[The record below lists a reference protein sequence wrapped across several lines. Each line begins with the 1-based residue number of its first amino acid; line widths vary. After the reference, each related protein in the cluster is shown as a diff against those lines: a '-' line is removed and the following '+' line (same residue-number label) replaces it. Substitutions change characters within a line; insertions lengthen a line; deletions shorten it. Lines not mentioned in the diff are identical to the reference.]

1 MHIFKSISQLQE
13 FRFNSANSAK
23 KIGFVPTMGALHDG
37 HISLVN
43 RSIAE
48 NDLAIVSIFVNPTQ
62 FNEAAYYSNYPRTE
76 KIDQELLLQV
86 NPDVLFMPSAEEMYQ
101 NNEELLKI
109 NLNGLDSVMEGKF
122 REGHFAGVVTVVD
135 KFFSII
141 RPNRAYFGL
150 KDFQQLAI
158 IKYMASK
165 RYPEMEI
172 VPCPIIR
179 DHDGLALS
187 SRNQRLSAHDR
198 SVSVLLSKALFNL
211 HNNWGVMP
219 FDKALSQS
227 KEVLSDSSIELEYL
241 EVVDAQTLEIQH
253 EYSTSQVVACLAARV
268 GNVRL
273 IDNILLPNV

>member
-48 NDLAIVSIFVNPTQ
+48 NDLTIVSIFVNPTQ
-62 FNEAAYYSNYPRTE
+62 FNEAADYSNYPRTE

-86 NPDVLFMPSAEEMYQ
+86 NPNVLFMPSAEEMYQ

-187 SRNQRLSAHDR
+187 SRNQRLNAHDR

-219 FDKALSQS
+219 FDKALAES
-227 KEVLSDSSIELEYL
+227 KAVLSDSSIELVYL

-268 GNVRL
+268 GKVRL

>member
-13 FRFNSANSAK
+13 FRLNSANSAK

-62 FNEAAYYSNYPRTE
+62 FNEAADYSNYPRTE
-76 KIDQELLLQV
+76 KIDQELLIQV

-211 HNNWGVMP
+211 HNNWRVMP

-227 KEVLSDSSIELEYL
+227 KAVLSDSSIELEYL

>member
-1 MHIFKSISQLQE
+1 
-13 FRFNSANSAK
+13 
-23 KIGFVPTMGALHDG
+23 MGALHDG

-62 FNEAAYYSNYPRTE
+62 FNEAADYSNYPRTE

-187 SRNQRLSAHDR
+187 SRNQRLNAHDR

>member
-62 FNEAAYYSNYPRTE
+62 FNEAADYSNYPRTE

-187 SRNQRLSAHDR
+187 SRNQRLNAHDR

>member
-62 FNEAAYYSNYPRTE
+62 FNEAADYSNYPRTE

-211 HNNWGVMP
+211 HNNWRVMP